1 MSVLVSFFR
10 SHMFELST
18 LLAAFLLSFRQ
29 PKRRHGW
36 LFFAVGIVADVLF
49 MVLWTGVA
57 REHPGEMMVSLI
69 RYFGQFIIVLTL
81 VYGWLDCGLLTA
93 VFVATTG
100 YGMQQLAGRLSGA
113 FTCIQRMVAGAGDV
127 DFPILLVC
135 VLLVYGVTLF
145 FFDRRYRENGNRIR
159 IANPVQLVITL
170 LAMTVIIFLEEISLP
185 MIKVTATPGIRIA
198 NYFSS
203 AIFALLLLIMEF
215 NVLQK
220 HDLEEK
226 LAMTR
231 RILLEERE
239 QYEKEKNVVEMIN
252 VKAHDLKHQLQAIGQ
267 SIPEHEKTQIQQAV
281 KQYDSTVRTGN
292 RALDVVLTMK
302 RMICESSDIEFS
314 CMVNGKLLDFMEES
328 DIYSL
333 FGNLLDNA
341 VEESRTFDEEHRII
355 NLSVAQEKDFVLI
368 HEENFIQARPEMV
381 DGLPQTTKPD
391 TANHGFGIR
400 SMQMIAE
407 KYNGHLMVQIE
418 RNVFQMDILLP
429 IPRN

>member
-1 MSVLVSFFR
+1 
-10 SHMFELST
+10 
-18 LLAAFLLSFRQ
+18 
-29 PKRRHGW
+29 
-36 LFFAVGIVADVLF
+36 
-49 MVLWTGVA
+49 
-57 REHPGEMMVSLI
+57 
-69 RYFGQFIIVLTL
+69 
-81 VYGWLDCGLLTA
+81 
-93 VFVATTG
+93 
-100 YGMQQLAGRLSGA
+100 
-113 FTCIQRMVAGAGDV
+113 
-127 DFPILLVC
+127 
-135 VLLVYGVTLF
+135 
-145 FFDRRYRENGNRIR
+145 
-159 IANPVQLVITL
+159 
-170 LAMTVIIFLEEISLP
+170 
-185 MIKVTATPGIRIA
+185 
-198 NYFSS
+198 
-203 AIFALLLLIMEF
+203 
-215 NVLQK
+215 
-220 HDLEEK
+220 
-226 LAMTR
+226 MTR
-231 RILLEERE
+231 RILMEERE

-267 SIPEHEKTQIQQAV
+267 SIPEHEKAQIQQAV

-368 HEENFIQARPEMV
+368 HEENFIQVRPEMV

-407 KYNGHLMVQIE
+407 KYNGHLMVQID